1 MLKISR
7 EVDLSLLLM
16 VELAGLGKNEVL
28 GLKNWTEENGLPYRF
43 LSKVAVK
50 LKKAGLLKSK
60 EGREGGYKLGKAVKN
75 IDVGEIVEAIEGPVA
90 PVRCLQGLSCDYEGI
105 CGHKKIMSK
114 LAKVVN
120 DNLSEVSLKEIC

>member
-16 VELAGLGKNEVL
+16 VGLASLKKNEVL
-28 GLKNWTEENGLPYRF
+28 GLKNWTKENKLPYRF

-50 LKKAGLLKSK
+50 LKKAKLLKSK
-60 EGREGGYKLGKAVKN
+60 EGREGGYRLGKAVQDIN
-75 IDVGEIVEAIEGPVA
+75 VGEIIEAIEGPVA
-90 PVRCLQGLSCDYEGI
+90 PVRCLQGLNCDYEGI

-114 LAKVVN
+114 LTKVVN
-120 DNLSEVSLKEIC
+120 DNLNKVSLEEIC